1 MNDHGYFLEKL
12 SAFADHELAPDLQAQ
27 VAEHVETCAECQRG
41 LEQLRQLDR
50 FVDDQSELDDS
61 DYWETAAR
69 KIEAQLPATPSVT
82 DIRSDTKTEP
92 VGWAWKLPAIAAS
105 VLIVGYIGLHQSEIL
120 EEDIG
125 RLPSEAAEIVQPTEK
140 RAVDEVKVAPEAI
153 GQVDAKDHQEEQP
166 LTGANESDT
175 RSVIPAPSPIVFK
188 PALFPEKP
196 TADLAR
202 QSSGQATPP
211 PAASGSDDL
220 VALPD
225 IVATPGEVVKV
236 EPEAPVA
243 RAKRGSRPAPS
254 AASPDA
260 NYKRRSKI
268 KSAASAQAKEERQ
281 KIQLTLAD
289 QPDRSD
295 SDQFGDDGEAGI
307 LALSNLDDWRHLRDS
322 LQEALPKL
330 AAGSEA
336 TAQKQGLGFEAISSL
351 AERSNEAVIE
361 ADKNASKQGEAS
373 LVEAW
378 YQICRLTDDSSEAD
392 EGLRFLRQKAA
403 DSTATSRAK
412 AALCLKLLGKQ

>member
-61 DYWETAAR
+61 DYWETSAR
-69 KIEAQLPATPSVT
+69 KIEAQLPATASVT
-82 DIRSDTKTEP
+82 DIRSDTKTDA

-120 EEDIG
+120 KDDPG
-125 RLPSEAAEIVQPTEK
+125 SPPNEATEIVQPTEK
-140 RAVDEVKVAPEAI
+140 RAVGEFEVAPEA
-153 GQVDAKDHQEEQP
+153 VDKVAVEERKEEQP
-166 LTGANESDT
+166 LTVAKESDT
-175 RSVIPAPSPIVFK
+175 RSVIPAPSPVMFK
-188 PALFPEKP
+188 PAVLVEKP
-196 TADLAR
+196 TADLTPSAN
-202 QSSGQATPP
+202 AETPP
-211 PAASGSDDL
+211 PAASSSDRF
-220 VALPD
+220 VTVPD
-225 IVATPGEVVKV
+225 IVATPDAIVPV

-243 RAKRGSRPAPS
+243 LAKRGSRPAPS
-254 AASPDA
+254 AASPDS
-260 NYKRRSKI
+260 NYKRRSKL
-268 KSAASAQAKEERQ
+268 KSAVSAKAKEERQ
-281 KIQLTLAD
+281 RTELTLAD
-289 QPDRSD
+289 DVDRPD

-307 LALSNLDDWRHLRDS
+307 LALSKLDDWRHLRDS
-322 LQEALPKL
+322 LQEALPEL
-330 AAGSEA
+330 AVGSST
-336 TAQKQGLGFEAISSL
+336 TARKQGLGFEAISSL
-351 AERSNEAVIE
+351 AQRSKDAVV
-361 ADKNASKQGEAS
+361 AVDKNARQQGEAT

-403 DSTATSRAK
+403 DSTSTSRAK